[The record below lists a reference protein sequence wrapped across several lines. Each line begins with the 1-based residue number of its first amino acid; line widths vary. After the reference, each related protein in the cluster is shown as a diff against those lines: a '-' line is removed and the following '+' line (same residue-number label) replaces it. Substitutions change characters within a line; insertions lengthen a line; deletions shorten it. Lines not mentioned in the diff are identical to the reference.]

1 MKLNG
6 IDISSIISTETSYI
20 ITRYEFMDSLAEEFP
35 AYISYDL
42 NNNVL
47 RKLIIF
53 DPPKIGFNFYPN
65 YKYTVKIIEST
76 DNLYSLKG
84 SDKLLIALKAYKK
97 VIGEMIGLMTK
108 LHFLGIKNE
117 RLYRMLI
124 LNDVPIIASNKKEL
138 MDKLIDYLKENYY
151 VTVSNIPTI
160 VDGIEYKER
169 NDVKVLDV
177 DYAAIIP

>member
-1 MKLNG
+1 M
-6 IDISSIISTETSYI
+6 S
-20 ITRYEFMDSLAEEFP
+20 
-35 AYISYDL
+35 
-42 NNNVL
+42 
-47 RKLIIF
+47 
-53 DPPKIGFNFYPN
+53 
-65 YKYTVKIIEST
+65 
-76 DNLYSLKG
+76 
-84 SDKLLIALKAYKK
+84 
-97 VIGEMIGLMTK
+97 GLMTK

-151 VTVSNIPTI
+151 VKVSNIPTI

-169 NDVKVLDV
+169 NDIKVLDV